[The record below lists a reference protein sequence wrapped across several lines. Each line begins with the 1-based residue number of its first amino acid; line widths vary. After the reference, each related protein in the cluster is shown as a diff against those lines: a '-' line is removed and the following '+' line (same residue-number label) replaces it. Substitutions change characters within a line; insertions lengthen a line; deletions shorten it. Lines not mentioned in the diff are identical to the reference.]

1 MSTFR
6 QKFVAYLL
14 DRLSDAAQGL
24 VRIRLGLITLIAA
37 LVMSAFAYRA
47 AQAAGTDLDLA
58 IAIAGFC
65 ISLFGVMVRMLQ
77 MKRARLYCSTLGL
90 ALCLAG
96 VAVLVARSS
105 QVDLFNAGLMTW
117 QEGRGDPVAAGKL
130 FEKSFAAYQE
140 QESHSKLWR
149 LLFQGGDVVTQSRA
163 YFKSGKT
170 QVAQKKTDKAV
181 EQYLLSLEYVASNS
195 AEGLAD
201 QKNPL
206 ATIQALEKLWLK
218 GAGGGG
224 RGSQPGAMQ
233 KPSLKP
239 QVGGPQTHDSL

>member
-1 MSTFR
+1 MRNFR
-6 QKFVAYLL
+6 QTLIAYLL
-14 DRLSDAAQGL
+14 DRLSDAAHGL
-24 VRIRLGLITLIAA
+24 VRIRLGLIFMIAA
-37 LVMSAFAYRA
+37 LVMIAFAYRA
-47 AQAAGTDLDLA
+47 AQPAGTDIDLA
-58 IAIAGFC
+58 IAVGGFC
-65 ISLFGVMVRMLQ
+65 VSLFGLMVRLLQ
-77 MKRARLYCSTLGL
+77 LKRARLYCSTLGL
-90 ALCLAG
+90 GLCVAG
-96 VAVLVARSS
+96 GAVLLARSN
-105 QVDLFNAGLMTW
+105 QIDLFNAGLVTW

-130 FEKSFAAYQE
+130 FEQSFAAYQE

-149 LLFQGGDVVTQSRA
+149 LLFQGGDVDTQARA

-181 EQYLLSLEYVASNS
+181 EQDLLSLEYVASNS

-201 QKNPL
+201 PKNPL

-224 RGSQPGAMQ
+224 RGSKPSAMQ

>member
-1 MSTFR
+1 MRTFAH
-6 QKFVAYLL
+6 KLIAYML

-24 VRIRLGLITLIAA
+24 VRIRLGLIISIAA
-37 LVMSAFAYRA
+37 LTMSGFAYRA
-47 AQAAGTDLDLA
+47 AQPAGTDIDLA
-58 IAIAGFC
+58 IAIGGFC
-65 ISLFGVMVRMLQ
+65 VTFFGVMVRLLQ
-77 MKRARLYCSTLGL
+77 MKWSRLYCSTLGL
-90 ALCLAG
+90 GLCLAG
-96 VAVLVARSS
+96 VAVLLSRSN
-105 QVDLFNAGLMTW
+105 QVDLFNAGLQTW
-117 QEGRGDPVAAGKL
+117 QEGKGDPVAASKL
-130 FEKSFAAYQE
+130 FEKSFAAYKE

-163 YFKSGKT
+163 HFKNGKT

-201 QKNPL
+201 LKNPL
-206 ATIQALEKLWLK
+206 ATIQSLEKLWLK